1 MSADQ
6 LAFLQ
11 SKTFAVA
18 GASNDRQKYGNIVYR
33 ALVDYIADDE
43 GRGVYPLNP
52 NLDRVESVPAYPSVK
67 ELPGIPDTLS
77 IVTQPAVTR
86 HVVAEAIAAGVKQI
100 WMQPGAEDDEAIRT
114 AREADVVVIAGGP
127 CILVAM
133 KTIARR

>member
-1 MSADQ
+1 MPLPAQ
-6 LAFLQ
+6 
-11 SKTFAVA
+11 
-18 GASNDRQKYGNIVYR
+18 SNDRQKYGNIVYR

-52 NLDRVESVPAYPSVK
+52 NLDHVESDPAYPSVK
-67 ELPGIPDTLS
+67 ELPDLPDALS

-114 AREADVVVIAGGP
+114 AQEADVVVIAGGP